1 MLEHVLI
8 SYLLPLG
15 PIIYYSQSSKIQMVS
30 QVCKD
35 RCQLL
40 EIRGEIL
47 FFGLV
52 DTITSKI
59 VILLPCLT
67 AASFTSNLAKL
78 FQLPF
83 VCKCK
88 RKCQL
93 LSCVQLSVIHELQP
107 TRLLCPW
114 NSPGKNTGQP
124 FPSPGDFPG
133 PEIKLIL
140 YHLSHQGSP
149 TKIPQ
154 TYGIRHSSS
163 QLPHS

>member
-1 MLEHVLI
+1 MLEHFLI

-78 FQLPF
+78 FQHSF
-83 VCKCK
+83 V
-88 RKCQL
+88 
-93 LSCVQLSVIHELQP
+93 
-107 TRLLCPW
+107 
-114 NSPGKNTGQP
+114 
-124 FPSPGDFPG
+124 
-133 PEIKLIL
+133 
-140 YHLSHQGSP
+140 
-149 TKIPQ
+149 
-154 TYGIRHSSS
+154 
-163 QLPHS
+163 